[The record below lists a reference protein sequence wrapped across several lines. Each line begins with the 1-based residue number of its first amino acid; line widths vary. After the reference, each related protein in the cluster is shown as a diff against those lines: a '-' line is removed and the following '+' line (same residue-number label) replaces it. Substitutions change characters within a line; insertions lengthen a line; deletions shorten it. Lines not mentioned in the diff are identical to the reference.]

1 MELYARVKGGD
12 AHVKHSQGERE
23 REQTLHTI
31 FIDRK
36 KGAFERERK
45 REKETQTAPSF
56 KRHKYTHITHTRHT
70 LLALFQR
77 VKNNSRGTHSLLFV
91 LVAFQVNKAFLLLS
105 SNLFPR
111 RAVFGGSVREE
122 FKRSKRILCEDG
134 RKEKRRRR

>member
-1 MELYARVKGGD
+1 MELYTRVKGGD
-12 AHVKHSQGERE
+12 ARIKHSQRERE

-77 VKNNSRGTHSLLFV
+77 VKNNSWGTHSLLFV
-91 LVAFQVNKAFLLLS
+91 LVAFQVNKAFLLS